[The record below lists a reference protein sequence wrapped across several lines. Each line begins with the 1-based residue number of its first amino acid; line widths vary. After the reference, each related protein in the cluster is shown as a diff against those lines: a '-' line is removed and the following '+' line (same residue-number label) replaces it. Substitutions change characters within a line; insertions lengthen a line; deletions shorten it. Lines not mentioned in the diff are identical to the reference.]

1 MDIQNEK
8 IGMSKLHTIPGRML
22 LIRRK
27 NSNYKYQIDAI
38 TSSDPEKKLAQ
49 KSKISKFFDLKIF
62 ENFHWKL
69 YENEKNLDRKSSCFF
84 RTQKISIC
92 SDPN

>member
-1 MDIQNEK
+1 
-8 IGMSKLHTIPGRML
+8 ML

-49 KSKISKFFDLKIF
+49 KSKFSKIFDLKKSKIF
-62 ENFHWKL
+62 IENCM
-69 YENEKNLDRKSSCFF
+69 KNDFFLDRKNRKFWSEKKL
-84 RTQKISIC
+84 RLKK
-92 SDPN
+92 